1 MKRKNETID
10 GIEVST
16 WKEIEM
22 IASTYTRPIKYING
36 IQSKIAILKFYLEPT
51 FAKGK
56 APIETMDKGRM
67 LTIAYQI
74 YKAADGEA
82 TRDLSLKVIN
92 RIIA

>member
-1 MKRKNETID
+1 MKNKVEKID
-10 GIEVST
+10 GIDLST
-16 WKEIEM
+16 WQEIEM

-51 FAKGK
+51 FTNSK

-67 LTIAYQI
+67 LTIAYNI

-92 RIIA
+92 RIMA

>member
-51 FAKGK
+51 FTNSK

-67 LTIAYQI
+67 LTIAYNI
-74 YKAADGEA
+74 YKSADGEA
-82 TRDLSLKVIN
+82 TKDLSLKVIN

>member
-1 MKRKNETID
+1 MERKNEIID
-10 GIEVST
+10 GIELST
-16 WKEIEM
+16 WNEIEM
-22 IASTYTRPIKYING
+22 IASTYKRPIRHING

-51 FAKGK
+51 FTNSK

-82 TRDLSLKVIN
+82 TRELSLKVIN

>member
-1 MKRKNETID
+1 MKNINETID
-10 GIEVST
+10 GIDIST

-22 IASTYTRPIKYING
+22 IASTYTKPIKYING

-51 FAKGK
+51 FSKGR

-67 LTIAYQI
+67 LTIAYNI

-82 TRDLSLKVIN
+82 TEDLALKVIN